1 MMVIDHKMSDEL
13 QMMIAS
19 ISNVEQIKVRAY
31 EIIDSTNNEAK
42 RYAASATDRT
52 PVLFVAKEQSAG
64 RGRVGRS
71 FVSRCNMGIYMT
83 LLYFV
88 DTVSDTVSVTTHAA
102 VAVATSIERVA
113 GKPMKVKWV
122 NDIFD
127 ECGKVSGI
135 LVEGQMTSLGYA
147 VAVGIGINTGAGD
160 FPEELKNIA
169 SSIGDIGS
177 SAKTLVALI
186 VKKLLDHANAPANK
200 SYMDDYRARFMLSGK
215 DVVLSMAD
223 GEDKPGRVVGVDD
236 EGGLIIDTSSGREV
250 IKSGSVSVRLKEE
263 S

>member
-1 MMVIDHKMSDEL
+1 MIIDHKIGDEL
-13 QMMIAS
+13 QRVITS
-19 ISNVEQIKVRAY
+19 TSNVEQIKVCAY

-52 PVLFVAKEQSAG
+52 PVLFIAKEQSAG
-64 RGRVGRS
+64 RGRVGKS

-102 VAVATSIERVA
+102 VAVATSIERVV
-113 GKPMKVKWV
+113 GKPMKIKWV

-127 ECGKVSGI
+127 EHGKVSGV

-147 VAVGIGINTGAGD
+147 VAVGIGINTGDGD
-160 FPEELKNIA
+160 FPEELRNIA

-186 VKKLLDHANAPANK
+186 VKRLIDHARDPADR
-200 SYMDDYRARFMLSGK
+200 SYMDDYRERFMLSGK
-215 DVVLSMAD
+215 DVVLSMIGGD
-223 GEDKPGRVVGVDD
+223 EKLGRVVGVDD
-236 EGGLIIDTSSGREV
+236 EGGLIIDTSCGREV
-250 IKSGSVSVRLKEE
+250 IKSGSISVRLKEE
-263 S
+263 A